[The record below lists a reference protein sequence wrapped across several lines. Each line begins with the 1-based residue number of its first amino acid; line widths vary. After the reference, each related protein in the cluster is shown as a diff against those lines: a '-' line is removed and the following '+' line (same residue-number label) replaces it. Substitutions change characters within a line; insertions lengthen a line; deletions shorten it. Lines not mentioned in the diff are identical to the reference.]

1 MISSILITVNLLIVF
16 VNGHGYLNDPPGRT
30 ANKYQVAEFSGG
42 LSYQYYY
49 RGKYKNLDFE

>member
-30 ANKYQVAEFSGG
+30 AKKYQAAEFSGG
-42 LSYQYYY
+42 ITYQFYY
-49 RGKYKNLDFE
+49 RGNYI